1 MALISYCKIIR
12 VLISMIALTQ
22 QSGPL
27 WTWRLEIW
35 QYVIASS
42 MKIYCTDQC
51 LVHYQYLDWLYK
63 SLSNQ
68 HDVWQYCSTN
78 HEDGMCYSMA
88 QRLVLHLLYKWLFS
102 HEHILWCLTCTYRSV
117 KSQSGIWGEILHLD
131 RLIIAHKVMCVSF
144 ITLRVDYERGQFYER
159 SSCKIIVGVV
169 LTNYVSNLY
178 TILLIE
184 SVVQSCWK
192 KVSCAFGFD
201 VMMM

>member
-1 MALISYCKIIR
+1 MALISYCKMIR
-12 VLISMIALTQ
+12 VLISMIAITQ

-35 QYVIASS
+35 QYVIALS

-88 QRLVLHLLYKWLFS
+88 QRLVLHLLYKWLFA

-117 KSQSGIWGEILHLD
+117 KSQSGI
-131 RLIIAHKVMCVSF
+131 
-144 ITLRVDYERGQFYER
+144 
-159 SSCKIIVGVV
+159 
-169 LTNYVSNLY
+169 
-178 TILLIE
+178 
-184 SVVQSCWK
+184 
-192 KVSCAFGFD
+192 
-201 VMMM
+201 